1 MLVSISAGASIFL
14 AIGGGSGRP
23 GCMTHP
29 SNRRFS
35 LLLALLSTSCALAC
49 GATIETGEAF
59 DEDHLTH
66 DAGPSESGGPVAH
79 RPLGHDGGA
88 TQVSVDAGPGSSTSE
103 GTSAA
108 NAQERDVVLPARI
121 DASATPDGAPEITT
135 SGGDRDAGVTVA
147 DAGHGKS
154 EADTRTNA
162 TDHEQPDSSREDSG
176 SPSTV
181 RLEGVCWGEAVA
193 CPGDEC
199 SCASDDGADAGHC
212 DQHRP
217 CDGWGEESDCNAE
230 LGCAWELREVID
242 EGTGSGRSCTGTPY
256 PCERPI
262 GTCLDGCEQVRRE
275 TDFGSKLYCE
285 GTPSACVSFDHA
297 DACRSQAGC
306 VWE

>member
-1 MLVSISAGASIFL
+1 
-14 AIGGGSGRP
+14 
-23 GCMTHP
+23 MTHQ
-29 SNRRFS
+29 SNRTFS
-35 LLLALLSTSCALAC
+35 LLFALLSTSCALAC

-59 DEDHLTH
+59 DEEHLTH
-66 DAGPSESGGPVAH
+66 DAGHCESGGPVAH

-88 TQVSVDAGPGSSTSE
+88 TQVSIDAGADSSTSE
-103 GTSAA
+103 GTSVA
-108 NAQERDVVLPARI
+108 NAQERDVVSPAFI
-121 DASATPDGAPEITT
+121 DASATPGV
-135 SGGDRDAGVTVA
+135 DAGTTTFEGNRDGGVPLA
-147 DAGHGKS
+147 DAAQEES
-154 EADTRTNA
+154 QADEHSNA
-162 TDHEQPDSSREDSG
+162 THDTQPDSSREDSG

-181 RLEGVCWGEAVA
+181 RLEGLCLGEAVA
-193 CPGDEC
+193 CPGDDC

-217 CDGWGEESDCNAE
+217 CEGWGEESDCNAE
-230 LGCAWELREVID
+230 IGCAWELREVID
-242 EGTGSGRSCTGTPY
+242 EGTESGRSCTGTPY